1 MALYLKISNSL
12 ESLAADLSETLSKES
27 RGVFDPYYI
36 VTQTEGM
43 NNWLKLRLAAH
54 LGIAAN
60 YRFLKPNELINQL
73 YFLLDGPSAELL
85 SRENLSWLLFK
96 LLGEKDFIKKFP
108 EVAGYY
114 QQGTSGKDLRRL
126 ALAEKVADL
135 FDQYQIYRPA
145 MVEQWNAIS
154 AAAVPPDEWQLS
166 LWVNARKEAGN
177 ALPDKTIVGS
187 FILGILKEPG
197 LRKELARRMPAVHLF
212 GLSIITAYH
221 IQILLDLSRHIDVYF
236 HIINPAP
243 SLYWFEEHSEKQLA
257 VWKSKKRNLPGAE
270 AGNALLTGWG
280 RVIQDTF
287 GLFFSHDE
295 FLNAYEETDLVSP
308 EPDSLLHKI
317 QLDIFHAA
325 TTDRQE
331 LLPRNVRDGSIHI
344 NACYTIAR
352 EVEILYNYLV
362 HLIDQKGEALS
373 PRDIVV
379 MVNNIDAYAPYI
391 KAVFNNAPYKFRYTI
406 ADESYSD
413 GDNLF
418 TALRAILLL
427 NEDHFKAEEVIQL
440 LDFSYIRQRFG
451 ITDVDRIRQVV
462 DAAGIRFGIHGNMD
476 DDTYLVSWTYGL
488 RRIMYGICMSG
499 GERYGEGN
507 EAFYPLDLV
516 EGGEALPII
525 RFCHFVEV
533 LIDSI
538 KERKMP
544 RSIADWVAYAESIVH
559 NMIFEPEDNTDEYY
573 ELLMQ
578 QLSGLN
584 VAGQYMEDN
593 VSFEVVA
600 HSLLQTLD
608 NTARTSLFAG
618 GGITFCSL
626 IPMRSI
632 PFRVVAVMGLNYDQF
647 PRREKPV
654 SFNLMEKKR
663 QRGDRNVKEND
674 KHLFLE
680 TLLSARDYLYIS
692 YLGQNPKDNTLIPPS
707 ALIDELI
714 GYIEAGAK
722 APEEVRE
729 LLVTRQPLQGFSR
742 KYVPGDDRLYS
753 YLDTGM
759 QAVEPLKL
767 AEKLPDAPDFE
778 EIQLD
783 DLVRF
788 FKNPFKVYYNKVLGI
803 YYGEE
808 QVLLP
813 ETELFRLD
821 KLQQWKLKQLLLP
834 GPDTASLRDQL
845 VKTGELPLKN
855 MAGVALNQVDE
866 MVEPVR
872 SLYTAY
878 TGGAMEQTLSVEIPV
893 GESMLSGTLQ
903 PVFNGK
909 LLQVSWSKNETR
921 YLVEA
926 YIRYLAGAA
935 AGVLSG
941 LSFLSGSKQLDIFE
955 VSPLSAKEAGRRLSE
970 LIEIY
975 KEGFKKMAVFYP
987 DFKIDPEK
995 VEPLTM
1001 EDFSKLVD
1009 QSLNSFLFP
1018 CDDPYIMP
1026 EYAKGIFSE
1035 EQALMQYKDI
1045 CRKIIVP
1052 LKEFFPGYYE
1062 QNSKP

>member
-12 ESLAADLSETLSKES
+12 ESLATDLSEILSRES
-27 RGVFDPYYI
+27 RSVFDPYYI

-43 NNWLKLRLAAH
+43 NNWLKLRMAAH

-73 YFLLDGPSAELL
+73 YFLLNGPSAELL
-85 SRENLSWLLFK
+85 SRENLGWLLFK

-108 EVAGYY
+108 EVAAYY
-114 QQGTSGKDLRRL
+114 QQGTSGKDLRRM

-145 MVEQWNAIS
+145 MVEQWNRVS
-154 AAAVPPDEWQLS
+154 PSSVPPGEWQLS
-166 LWVNARKEAGN
+166 LWASARREAGN

-187 FILGILKEPG
+187 YILNMLKEPG
-197 LRKELARRMPAVHLF
+197 LRKELSRRMPAVHLF

-243 SLYWFEEHSEKQLA
+243 SLYWFEERSEKQLA
-257 VWKSKKRNLPGAE
+257 VWKQKKRGFPGAE

-295 FLNAYEETDLVSP
+295 FLNAYEEIAAAPP

-317 QLDIFHAA
+317 QHDIFYAA
-325 TTDRQE
+325 TTDRQA
-331 LLPRNVRDGSIHI
+331 LPPEDVRDGSIHI

-362 HLIDQKGEALS
+362 HLVDKKREALS

-406 ADESYSD
+406 ADESYAD

-418 TALRAILLL
+418 TALQAILLL
-427 NEDHFKAEEVIQL
+427 NEDHFKAEDVIQL
-440 LDFSYIRQRFG
+440 LDFSYIRKRFG
-451 ITDVDRIRQVV
+451 ITDTDRIRQVA
-462 DAAGIRFGIHGNMD
+462 DAAGIRFGMHGNTD

-507 EAFYPLDLV
+507 EAIYPLDLA

-533 LIDSI
+533 LMDSI
-538 KERKMP
+538 KERKTP
-544 RSIADWVAYAESIVH
+544 RSIADWVVYTESIVH
-559 NMIFEPEDNTDEYY
+559 NMIFEPEENTDEYY
-573 ELLMQ
+573 EILMQ

-584 VAGQYMEDN
+584 VAGQYMEDV
-593 VSFEVVA
+593 VSFDVVA

-608 NTARTSLFAG
+608 NTTRTSLFAG

-663 QRGDRNVKEND
+663 QRGDRNIKEND

-692 YLGQNPKDNTLIPPS
+692 YLGQNPKDNSPIPPS

-714 GYIEAGAK
+714 GYIEAGATV
-722 APEEVRE
+722 PEEVQG

-742 KYVPGDDRLYS
+742 RYVPGNDRLYS
-753 YLDTGM
+753 YLDTGI
-759 QAVEPLKL
+759 QSVERLTMPDKL
-767 AEKLPDAPDFE
+767 AETPDFK

-813 ETELFRLD
+813 ETELFSLD
-821 KLQQWKLKQLLLP
+821 KLQQWNLKQLLLP
-834 GPDTASLRDQL
+834 DPDPANLRDQL

-855 MAGVALNQVDE
+855 MAGVALNHVNE
-866 MVEPVR
+866 MIEPVR
-872 SLYTAY
+872 GLYTTY
-878 TGGAMEQTLSVEIPV
+878 TGGATGDTLSVEISI
-893 GESMLSGTLQ
+893 GESVLSGTLQ

-909 LLQVSWSKNETR
+909 LLQVSWSKNETK
-921 YLVEA
+921 YLIEA

-935 AGVLSG
+935 AGLLSG
-941 LSFLSGSKQLDIFE
+941 LSFLSGSRYLDIFE
-955 VSPLSAKEAGRRLSE
+955 ASPLPAREAGRRLAS

-975 KEGFKKMAVFYP
+975 KEGFEKMAVFYP

-995 VEPLTM
+995 VESLTM

-1009 QSLNSFLFP
+1009 QSLNNFLFP
-1018 CDDPYIMP
+1018 CDDPYIIP
-1026 EYAKGIFSE
+1026 GYAKGIFGE
-1035 EQALMQYKDI
+1035 EQALEEYKAI

-1052 LKEFFPGYYE
+1052 LKEIFPGYYE
-1062 QNSKP
+1062 